1 MLVAVQPQVPPGTLG
16 RLENLHLQERLL
28 ESGGEGRGKGREGE
42 GEEKE
47 KEVVIRER
55 QKQQGNGGSKADSF
69 RTVMV
74 HKLHKTLKALK

>member
-28 ESGGEGRGKGREGE
+28 ESGGGRGGGREGE

-55 QKQQGNGGSKADSF
+55 RKQQGNGRRKADSF
-69 RTVMV
+69 RTAMV
-74 HKLHKTLKALK
+74 NKLHKTSKALK